1 MWKEVER
8 LRVARKRD
16 TLWRI
21 SWQRENPLKK
31 STIAAIQQHAEACY
45 PRESC
50 GFVIVHKGREK
61 YLPCE
66 NRSTEDAEFELSA
79 DDWMRAE
86 DMGEISHIVHSHP
99 NTPPEPSDAD
109 KVGIEASGVPW
120 LIVNWPT
127 GLWKIHGPTGYV
139 APLVGREYVYGVF
152 DCFTLARDWY
162 ERERGIKLDIPT
174 QWWKEGDTALIQHF
188 REAGFSEV
196 SGDLQ
201 PGDGLLFDISGG
213 PHCAVYLGDDLIL
226 HHVRGRLSS
235 RDVYG
240 PIWQQHLIKH
250 LRYTAPEAVF

>member
-1 MWKEVER
+1 M
-8 LRVARKRD
+8 
-16 TLWRI
+16 
-21 SWQRENPLKK
+21 KK

-196 SGDLQ
+196 SGDLR